1 MIVAT
6 ILPFVLLLIII
17 ALIYLFAK
25 NIGRIAFL
33 QKLKLKW
40 ILVVYGAVLLLALI
54 SSYFMPVGESLV
66 YKNVSE
72 TERDE
77 AERAGAALVK
87 AAYDRENIRENTIE
101 GVEINHQSTIPFE
114 GNQLELSVEETFGPL
129 TILVERKEESDD
141 EIEFI
146 EYHTKT
152 IIENLDLTD
161 EFDPLSVSI
170 EEDLLR
176 VMNGGGKDIKIGMF
190 DKEFTISQFT
200 SDQGLELFSDSHHVW
215 GEHVLFLRIPKNV
228 KIIDEFD
235 YVQYVKE

>member
-1 MIVAT
+1 
-6 ILPFVLLLIII
+6 
-17 ALIYLFAK
+17 
-25 NIGRIAFL
+25 
-33 QKLKLKW
+33 
-40 ILVVYGAVLLLALI
+40 
-54 SSYFMPVGESLV
+54 
-66 YKNVSE
+66 
-72 TERDE
+72 E
-77 AERAGAALVK
+77 AERAGSALVK
-87 AAYDRENIRENTIE
+87 AAYDRKNIREKTIE
-101 GVEINHQSTIPFE
+101 GVEINHQSTIPYG
-114 GNQLELSVEETFGPL
+114 GNQLELSVEETYGPL

-215 GEHVLFLRIPKNV
+215 GEHVLFLRIPKDV
-228 KIIDEFD
+228 EIIDDFD